1 MKESELEKFKL
12 QQIVMFPVGPGYRN
26 NTADWL
32 TRGRTPDQL
41 NKESHWWNGPSV
53 LYQPV
58 ENWGLKFGLQ
68 KEESLPTCYGKV
80 SYCPSEQIVHPS
92 DGIEC

>member
-41 NKESHWWNGPSV
+41 NKESHWWNGP
-53 LYQPV
+53 LFCTNP
-58 ENWGLKFGLQ
+58 
-68 KEESLPTCYGKV
+68 
-80 SYCPSEQIVHPS
+80 
-92 DGIEC
+92 